1 VASEPTTYKAHDWA
15 LIEKNH
21 AVVVSGDANVTIEKV
36 TYVGEGGEK
45 V

>member
-1 VASEPTTYKAHDWA
+1 

-21 AVVVSGDANVTIEKV
+21 AVVVSGDANVTLQKL

-45 V
+45 A